1 MEEESMSIEQE
12 PNQPVPSQ
20 LESLAT
26 TGAAPFPPTDASL
39 KDYGPLA
46 DTPAASSA
54 LTQSELDLQAEQ
66 GSGERVTEG
75 QSVSPSQASLRR
87 LGRDRRAM
95 ICVAIILVVVV
106 VSYVFPFFYL
116 KIGPIIQGGADAATP
131 VGPAVYHQYT
141 HQEILLANQDGAL
154 QQILSFKAPTTEG
167 LAYPLG
173 SDEIGRDIFARMMAG
188 VNVSIQ
194 VALFV
199 EMLDVILGVTIGTL
213 AGFFGGW
220 IDTGLARFT
229 DIMFA
234 FPGLLLV
241 IMAAA
246 TIGPIATQKIGLL
259 GRLIVVAIVIGITI
273 WPQMARF
280 VRGQSLQIKEQQYM
294 EASRTV
300 GGTNRHLIFKHIVPN
315 LFSIVVAAATL
326 NIVGTITAEAVISL
340 LGLGVQP
347 PGSSLGLMIND
358 GIVNLTTYPL
368 QVIYPSLMLVLLVVC
383 FAFLGD
389 GVRDAFDPRTKD

>member
-39 KDYGPLA
+39 KDYGPLG

-116 KIGPIIQGGADAATP
+116 KVGPIIQGGADAATP
-131 VGPAVYHQYT
+131 VGPEVYHQYT

-154 QQILSFKAPTTEG
+154 QQILSFKAPTPEG

-368 QVIYPSLMLVLLVVC
+368 QVIYPSLVLVLLVVC